1 MRILHLITQKSSFQN
16 LVTKSNVKLY
26 NITYL
31 YYYMEIGYYYPHYK
45 LTYNIYIYLFNDYHN
60 ITQITFTTYA
70 ILHQIVYN
78 CNNYYSSKY
87 LKK

>member
-45 LTYNIYIYLFNDYHN
+45 LTYNIYIYIYIF
-60 ITQITFTTYA
+60 IQ
-70 ILHQIVYN
+70 
-78 CNNYYSSKY
+78 
-87 LKK
+87 